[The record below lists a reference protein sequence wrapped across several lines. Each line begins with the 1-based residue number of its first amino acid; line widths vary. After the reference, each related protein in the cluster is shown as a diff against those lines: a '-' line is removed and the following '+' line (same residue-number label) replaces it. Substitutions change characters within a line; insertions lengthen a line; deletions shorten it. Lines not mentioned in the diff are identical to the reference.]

1 MMSCDPT
8 LFTCLEFWFSILVL
22 TSGWRVKSGAKYS
35 KYSSKEGGGR
45 GGMGVC
51 MMCVCG
57 EEGGCVCVKGEE
69 CHKLP
74 CHPSNTRTNSPV

>member
-45 GGMGVC
+45 GGMGRGGVHDVC
-51 MMCVCG
+51 MWG
-57 EEGGCVCVKGEE
+57 RGGCVCV
-69 CHKLP
+69 
-74 CHPSNTRTNSPV
+74 